1 MIIDI
6 PGHKPFDI
14 RHIVCDFNGTV
25 AVDGVLLPG
34 VAERFAALSQQGLS
48 VSVITADTHGNV
60 RDQLKDV
67 TCDIHILTTK
77 RHDIEK
83 KQFVS
88 KLGAQHVAAFGN
100 GYNDHKMIKA
110 ARLGVAVCQSEG
122 LAGVTAHNADVVVT
136 SIHDGLDLILKPS
149 RLIASLRY

>member
-1 MIIDI
+1 MNIAI
-6 PGHKPFDI
+6 PGHTPFDI

-25 AVDGVLLPG
+25 AVDGALLPG
-34 VAERFAALSQQGLS
+34 VAERFAALSAQGLS
-48 VSVITADTHGNV
+48 VSVITADTHGNA
-60 RDQLKDV
+60 RDQLKNTPCNV
-67 TCDIHILTTK
+67 HILTSQ
-77 RHDIEK
+77 RHDVEK

-88 KLGAQHVAAFGN
+88 KLGARHVAAFGN

-122 LAGVTAHNADVVVT
+122 LAGVTARNADVIVT
-136 SIHDGLDLILKPS
+136 SIQDGLDLILTPS